1 LANLEVAAAV
11 GYIEPLEP
19 ELRRQFDHIIGVL
32 VRNVYTRR
40 A

>member
-1 LANLEVAAAV
+1 VAAAI
-11 GYIEPLEP
+11 GYLEPLDP
-19 ELRRQFDHIIGVL
+19 VLRRQFDHIIGVL